1 MRIKYSIFF
10 FSIMLLFLAFDLRAM
25 EGDSKVFIILRAILS
40 LLFGFF
46 ALRKIKFN
54 SNCSNLIMMT
64 IIFSVHIFLVGL
76 IRGQDTFQL
85 FSLTM
90 PYIFFFLGL
99 VIVSSSLRDI
109 INLDNLINIV
119 LIFAIISVI
128 YRVSFILIYSGVSLE
143 NARYSIISPALIL
156 LFSYGVTSLLFGY
169 RKNWFIPFAI
179 SFFITLLSV
188 TRTYLLVYLSI
199 FIFAIFVLR
208 FRSVQKNIGLPATL
222 ASVSVIFLF
231 GSLSIASSFLDIW
244 SNRLAFND
252 GGVLSDPTFLT
263 RVAEMTFQIRI
274 LLESNINMIFGMGAA
289 AETRFASEFYD
300 LLSLVFSQN
309 YEYVGA
315 GVGHNNFVGLIYTG
329 GFIMGSLF
337 IFFQLT
343 TMWKSFLYLRFKF
356 KDISQKRSEHFIALW
371 GAFSTIGFFCYGMFG
386 GTFGDRLASLSFGV
400 AFGLMFLGI
409 FKLQNIKKL

>member
-1 MRIKYSIFF
+1 M
-10 FSIMLLFLAFDLRAM
+10 
-25 EGDSKVFIILRAILS
+25 
-40 LLFGFF
+40 
-46 ALRKIKFN
+46 
-54 SNCSNLIMMT
+54 
-64 IIFSVHIFLVGL
+64 
-76 IRGQDTFQL
+76 
-85 FSLTM
+85 
-90 PYIFFFLGL
+90 GL

-356 KDISQKRSEHFIALW
+356 KDISQKKRTFYCIMGCFFYHWFFLLRYVWWYIWRS
-371 GAFSTIGFFCYGMFG
+371 SGFLIIWCCFWINVSWY
-386 GTFGDRLASLSFGV
+386 
-400 AFGLMFLGI
+400 
-409 FKLQNIKKL
+409 LQAAKY